1 MIDFE
6 STEWLP
12 TTSDIIA
19 SLVTS
24 AITGLIVF
32 IITTQ
37 FLSAPISPTTEHE
50 VSLVAAY
57 PSGDDELTV
66 VVENTGDF
74 PEEDI
79 QVFLEGRD
87 YERSANIASL
97 STGQDVSLQFDL
109 LEPEIREFE
118 RHNSTTYLIENRTRA
133 RRFCNELSDGESRE
147 LPPENEV
154 IRLTKEHVSGE
165 FVIPESYRVGVKH
178 KNARDQTIRSSITYP
193 HSYTLRE
200 ESRQS
205 VIRVPVRKEEG
216 ICYYN
221 DFALF
226 WLVERGGKYI
236 DYAPKGNSNSM
247 SEYEGSIG

>member
-1 MIDFE
+1 MIDCE
-6 STEWLP
+6 SPEWLP
-12 TTSDIIA
+12 TASDIIA

-24 AITGLIVF
+24 VITGIFVY

-79 QVFLEGRD
+79 QVFLEDGN
-87 YERSANIASL
+87 YERSSNIDSL
-97 STGQDVSLQFDL
+97 STGQDASLQFEL
-109 LEPEIREFE
+109 LEPEIKEFE
-118 RHNSTTYLIENRTRA
+118 RHNSTTYLIENQTRA
-133 RRFCNELSDGESRE
+133 RRVCNELSDNESRE

-154 IRLTKEHVSGE
+154 IRLTEEHISGE
-165 FVIPESYRVGVKH
+165 FVIPDSYRVAVRH
-178 KNARDQTIRSSITYP
+178 NNSRNPTIRSSITYP

-205 VIRVPVRKEEG
+205 VVRVPVRKEEG

-226 WLVERGGKYI
+226 WLVERGGEYI
-236 DYAPKGNSNSM
+236 DYAPKAT
-247 SEYEGSIG
+247 